1 MIKYKEI
8 ISNLKNIFINANF
21 NIYFFILVIFYTLYQ
36 LFIFMNISSM
46 VPDELNYWGMSH
58 SFNLLNRS
66 PPPIDYGSIYWFLL
80 KILHYKILIR
90 FIFFI
95 FYITP
100 VIAIILL
107 IKDNISRFIFFLL
120 YLSFPYAY
128 WTGKLIG
135 PEILIVFICTLSL
148 VFLKYRMLKMSN
160 FILGIGAGIKISIVP
175 FILIFYLLLLLK
187 TKINLRTALI
197 CILFFLIGLW
207 FSNPVN
213 IDLYLLHLT
222 SSSYVAG
229 DPSNGILN
237 KLTFERLKIHLFT
250 LGWAWDNVM
259 LYSFSQMFLSPILLL
274 TLTLLLYQK
283 NNIINIIIFY
293 IFFTTSLILISIT
306 NSMFIWYWFPFI
318 PALVIC
324 FCDYKI
330 DLKNS
335 IMARLAFIMLIIII
349 GLNFYKNIIFS
360 SRQISDKI
368 SSIEFYRNL
377 KETEAC
383 LIKSLPKI
391 NSNVIINKLDFG
403 YSTDKIFPTYTQKL
417 HHGAEIGN
425 EPTILLFSRNNIQN
439 PYNFESLG
447 RNFKLNYYGSCSD
460 QVFIF
465 TSN

>member
-148 VFLKYRMLKMSN
+148 V
-160 FILGIGAGIKISIVP
+160 
-175 FILIFYLLLLLK
+175 
-187 TKINLRTALI
+187 
-197 CILFFLIGLW
+197 
-207 FSNPVN
+207 
-213 IDLYLLHLT
+213 
-222 SSSYVAG
+222 
-229 DPSNGILN
+229 
-237 KLTFERLKIHLFT
+237 
-250 LGWAWDNVM
+250 
-259 LYSFSQMFLSPILLL
+259 
-274 TLTLLLYQK
+274 
-283 NNIINIIIFY
+283 
-293 IFFTTSLILISIT
+293 
-306 NSMFIWYWFPFI
+306 
-318 PALVIC
+318 
-324 FCDYKI
+324 
-330 DLKNS
+330 
-335 IMARLAFIMLIIII
+335 
-349 GLNFYKNIIFS
+349 
-360 SRQISDKI
+360 
-368 SSIEFYRNL
+368 
-377 KETEAC
+377 
-383 LIKSLPKI
+383 
-391 NSNVIINKLDFG
+391 
-403 YSTDKIFPTYTQKL
+403 
-417 HHGAEIGN
+417 
-425 EPTILLFSRNNIQN
+425 
-439 PYNFESLG
+439 
-447 RNFKLNYYGSCSD
+447 
-460 QVFIF
+460 
-465 TSN
+465 